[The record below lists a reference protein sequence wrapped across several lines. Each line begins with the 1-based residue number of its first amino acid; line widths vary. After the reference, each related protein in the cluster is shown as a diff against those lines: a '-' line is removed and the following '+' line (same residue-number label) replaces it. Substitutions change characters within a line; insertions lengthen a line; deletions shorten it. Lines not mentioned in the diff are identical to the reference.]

1 MGRPCSEANVCK
13 QLSIIGMLLVVF
25 SERFSFPVNEGKFSS
40 FVVGAKVGHFCIVC
54 VADVVG

>member
-1 MGRPCSEANVCK
+1 MRLMHVCK